1 MLQIARIF
9 GSLCLIRW
17 RYSIISAAFD
27 SRNFPE
33 IVLVFA
39 LDVANTLSVSPRF
52 CFGESFLV
60 VAATISYLYLVHDVI
75 GNSAGFFCA
84 VLMNSDW
91 SLNLDRA
98 QDDTGRRC
106 VACYFQ
112 VFRGLSRLISTLEIV
127 LY

>member
-1 MLQIARIF
+1 MAL
-9 GSLCLIRW
+9 G
-17 RYSIISAAFD
+17 
-27 SRNFPE
+27 
-33 IVLVFA
+33 FA
-39 LDVANTLSVSPRF
+39 LDVASMLSVPPRF

-60 VAATISYLYLVHDVI
+60 VATTFAYISLVRDVI